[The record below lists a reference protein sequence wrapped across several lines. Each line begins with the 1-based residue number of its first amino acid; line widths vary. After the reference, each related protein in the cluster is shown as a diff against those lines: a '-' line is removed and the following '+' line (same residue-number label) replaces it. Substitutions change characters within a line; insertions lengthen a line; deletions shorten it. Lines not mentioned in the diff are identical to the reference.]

1 MALLSPDDQH
11 KLRDAFADMT
21 RPVRL
26 LFFSQMLESGTC
38 EQARAILDELPP
50 LSDKIAIEEMN
61 LILDADKARQFGIDR
76 APSIALV
83 YEEAGATLDSRI
95 RFVGAPSGYEFIS
108 LVHAILLAGGCGSNL
123 GEDSLRLI
131 AEVDRPLTMQVFTT
145 PT

>member
-1 MALLSPDDQH
+1 MALISPDDQH

-26 LFFSQMLESGTC
+26 LFFTQMLESGTC
-38 EQARAILDELPP
+38 EQARAILAELPP
-50 LSDKIAIEEMN
+50 LSDKIAIEELN
-61 LILDADKARQFGIDR
+61 LILDADKARTFGIDR

-83 YEEAGATLDSRI
+83 YEDAGIILDSRI

-131 AEVDRPLTMQVFTT
+131 AAVDRPLTMQVFTT

>member
-1 MALLSPDDQH
+1 MALISPDDQH

-131 AEVDRPLTMQVFTT
+131 AAVDRPLTMQVFTT